1 MGFKSQ
7 RIIVAVALLLVI
19 ASAQAYID
27 KSFAQPGS
35 VVPSLDLATPQRFM
49 GILTTRGNKE
59 VTVNGTNTI
68 GGATIVA
75 RANIETP
82 AGVRA
87 TVSVDGRGSLDIE
100 PKTKLTLEIE
110 ESGVKV
116 TVAEGCVTLRM
127 KAGATGEINGPNGFN
142 QKTAASQDVSI
153 ASCSGISAAPI
164 TAADLEGRGSFALC
178 AAAVLA
184 IIAQGESAVVV
195 PAAPRGVLY

>member
-1 MGFKSQ
+1 MAFKSQ
-7 RIIVAVALLLVI
+7 RHSVAVALLLVL

-27 KSFAQPGS
+27 TSFAQPGS
-35 VVPSLDLATPQRFM
+35 VVPAPDVATPQRLM

-59 VTVNGTNTI
+59 ITVNGMNTI

-75 RANIETP
+75 RASIETP
-82 AGVRA
+82 PGVSA

-110 ESGVKV
+110 QSGVKV
-116 TVAEGCVTLRM
+116 TIAEGCATLRT
-127 KAGATGEINGPNGFN
+127 KGGATGEISGPNGFN

-153 ASCSGISAAPI
+153 ETCSGITAAPI
-164 TAADLEGRGSFALC
+164 TAADLEGRGSVALW
-178 AAAVLA
+178 AAAALA